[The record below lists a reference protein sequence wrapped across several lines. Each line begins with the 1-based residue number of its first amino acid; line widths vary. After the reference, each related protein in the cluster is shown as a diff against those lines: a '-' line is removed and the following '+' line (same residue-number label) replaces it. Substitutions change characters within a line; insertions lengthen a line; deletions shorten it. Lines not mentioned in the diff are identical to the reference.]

1 MNTTKIK
8 VAADT
13 ATGVYKVDSFDGAY
27 LSQDDF
33 YDSLSTLD
41 DDQIIY
47 AELDQD
53 MYDRIDEEYGIH

>member
-33 YDSLSTLD
+33 YDSLITLD